1 MSADGTSYTFFLRD
15 DAKWSDGKPVVAQD
29 FVDSWRRLISPLAAT
44 SNGYFLMEVVGA
56 EDFHKGLNTDFSH
69 VGIKA
74 ITTDIIQIKLKRPV
88 WNWLWNFAE
97 WSTFPIRQDLIDQQG
112 TKFWT
117 APGNLVT
124 NGPYVLESHDLNSG
138 YVLKR
143 NPHYTGHIGNITDI
157 QYKIAPESEAISAF
171 TKGQLDLM
179 CYLSGAEKFS
189 KEAAPLLKWSIAS
202 TTKRLDYNVKRFPLG
217 MKEVRQAIALAIDRQ
232 KLAATLGP
240 GMVAGASASG
250 PSMVTYSKQIGLG
263 FNPVKARQLLSIAG
277 SQQLEL
283 ELVVPLFD
291 EHAPE
296 NLKAAEIIQEML
308 EKNLGAKITLQ
319 KAETEGVYS
328 LIRDTQAYSLV
339 LRDWTGTNDPDEF
352 YSFYASQSKKS
363 TSWSNAA
370 YDALLEQSR
379 AEKTASKRNVI
390 YHQMDQMLVE
400 EQTAVTPLFYESD
413 ASLVSSRISGFDK
426 NNFMPCRVR
435 DLDLR

>member
-1 MSADGTSYTFFLRD
+1 
-15 DAKWSDGKPVVAQD
+15 
-29 FVDSWRRLISPLAAT
+29 
-44 SNGYFLMEVVGA
+44 
-56 EDFHKGLNTDFSH
+56 
-69 VGIKA
+69 
-74 ITTDIIQIKLKRPV
+74 
-88 WNWLWNFAE
+88 
-97 WSTFPIRQDLIDQQG
+97 
-112 TKFWT
+112 
-117 APGNLVT
+117 
-124 NGPYVLESHDLNSG
+124 
-138 YVLKR
+138 
-143 NPHYTGHIGNITDI
+143 
-157 QYKIAPESEAISAF
+157 
-171 TKGQLDLM
+171 
-179 CYLSGAEKFS
+179 
-189 KEAAPLLKWSIAS
+189 
-202 TTKRLDYNVKRFPLG
+202 
-217 MKEVRQAIALAIDRQ
+217 
-232 KLAATLGP
+232 
-240 GMVAGASASG
+240 MVAGASASG